1 MITILDKVKTKVV
14 NADITIEDLIV
25 CPIDDHMT
33 LGVQMFLPKI
43 TFPHTPVETENII
56 YINNLIRPNILI
68 L

>member
-1 MITILDKVKTKVV
+1 MNRILDKIKTKVIET
-14 NADITIEDLIV
+14 DITIEDLIV

-43 TFPHTPVETENII
+43 TVPHTPVKTENIV
-56 YINNLIRPNILI
+56 YINNLIIPDILI